1 MSSTEI
7 GVMNSIQSIVVHLD
21 GTQRAATRL
30 RIAHELA
37 AVHKAALT
45 ALFAV
50 APRVIPLPLPL
61 SDDMPNQRLFDEI
74 DSTHRA
80 HAKALVEREVG
91 TGAPAS
97 SWEELM
103 GEPPIQGFVRH
114 ALVADLL
121 VLGQRD
127 PTDATGFDV
136 PAGFVES
143 VILDSGRP
151 TLVVP
156 YAGEANAEPRTV
168 LIAWK
173 PTRESARALTAS
185 LPFLRRA
192 NNVHVVCAAENI
204 VEARQALAQARR
216 YLQLHRIAVAYEHH
230 GLVAGD
236 VANGL
241 LSLATNIGAELLVM
255 GCYGHSRARELV
267 LGGASRTVLQSMTV
281 PVLMVH

>member
-1 MSSTEI
+1 
-7 GVMNSIQSIVVHLD
+7 
-21 GTQRAATRL
+21 
-30 RIAHELA
+30 
-37 AVHKAALT
+37 
-45 ALFAV
+45 
-50 APRVIPLPLPL
+50 
-61 SDDMPNQRLFDEI
+61 MPNQRLLDEI

-80 HAKALVEREVG
+80 HAKALFEREAA

-127 PTDATGFDV
+127 PNDATGFDV

-151 TLVVP
+151 ALVVP
-156 YAGEANAEPRTV
+156 YAGEVNAEPQTV
-168 LIAWK
+168 LLAWK

-192 NNVHVVCAAENI
+192 KNVHVVCAAENI
-204 VEARQALAQARR
+204 VETRQALAQVTR
-216 YLQLHRIAVAYEHH
+216 YLQLHRIAPAHEHH
-230 GLVAGD
+230 RLAGGD
-236 VANGL
+236 VGNGL
-241 LSLATNIGAELLVM
+241 LSLAADVSADLLVM

-267 LGGASRTVLQSMTV
+267 LGGASRAVLQSMTV